1 MAHITLAGVL
11 LDPTGEFSV
20 GDRVK
25 FTHQSTTGNT
35 MRTAVSEIIVPPN
48 GAYSIDL
55 EYGLV
60 LVEYNDYRL
69 GQYRNLGIAT
79 VNATNTATS
88 IPELLNAVVPAS
100 SAELIEFQ
108 SILSDC
114 AAALKQTTDVSKAL
128 STGVVVFQTYAIL
141 TAFSPAIDQQ
151 MASFKVVNDPSSSLN
166 GYYAWVSGTTY
177 IKDANLANGI
187 VSSGNSDATSGNTVH
202 DHLKLGQPFLNGG
215 SVSPQ
220 FQKVRDGVTSAE
232 KTSFSNVILAASV
245 QGASEDEYY
254 LISYFQNGSTLGSFS
269 RYDWRII
276 ACKREN
282 FETASVSEILI
293 DFSTTGPTT
302 QPQADPSGGV
312 QTLTFKP
319 AQRPEITIDLT
330 VDMSSAP
337 AGAIVSIN
345 PSDAGYSYIIGEE
358 NYTYTK
364 GDIGTVNPPQ
374 ALVRDSVTSSRSDF
388 WDAIENVKVR
398 GANPDKYYRIAYF
411 KNGSTALGAT
421 NLDGWVFEECD
432 KATFATADE
441 KVTIQNYNDTA
452 PDIPRDGK
460 VHTVEI
466 TCANSPLIK
475 FSITI
480 NTAKLRTYGT
490 IYPMNITTNPS
501 YSWIIDPRNYFTA
514 SEGQTKDSGRLY
526 VAPTVDGGF
535 TVAWAGSDKLYRV
548 RISPHG
554 YNNIVNVAEVAYSN
568 DTNLSAASWA
578 VAVTGS
584 TDWLPPLTVSADN
597 SGDGGGQIF
606 TGGNHGSSGG
616 ASGASTGF
624 TERFSVLIDGR
635 LVNVSTLTATYCEQV
650 NAVITNKICAYNT
663 ITFPR
668 YAVRQTFNLN
678 ITPAVVRVS
687 CEVAALE
694 DCTFKIDY
702 GCQMLTS
709 AADTILI
716 LDSQYSARQSYSN
729 GLVSGVKSSYPD
741 AWLATVSKSTLQQ
754 TTYMDNT
761 YEYGDLRAVPASES
775 LIITLSDKVY
785 HKVIFQDTPISA
797 GNKYK
802 WRGGYGF
809 DGSTAPTGTDS
820 FIQVYTGEFKNITIF
835 TPDDYVDLSN

>member
-25 FTHQSTTGNT
+25 FTHQSTTGST
-35 MRTAVSEIIVPPN
+35 MRSAVSEIIVPPN

-69 GQYRNLGIAT
+69 GQYRNLGVAT

-114 AAALKQTTDVSKAL
+114 AAALKQTKDVSKAL

-187 VSSGNSDATSGNTVH
+187 VSSGNLDATSGNTVH

-220 FQKVRDGVTSAE
+220 FQKVRNGVTSAE
-232 KTSFSNVILAASV
+232 KTTFSNMLLSADV

-254 LISYFQNGSTLGSFS
+254 LIAYFQNGATIGSFS

-276 ACKREN
+276 ACKKDG
-282 FETASVSEILI
+282 FDTASTSEILV
-293 DFSTTGPTT
+293 DFHSTAPTT
-302 QPQADPSGGV
+302 QPQADPSGGI
-312 QTLTFKP
+312 QSLTFHP
-319 AQRPEITIDLT
+319 PERPELTIRLT
-330 VDMSSAP
+330 VDMAAAP
-337 AGAIVSIN
+337 AVGAVISIS
-345 PSDAGYSYIIGEE
+345 PGDAGYSYIIGEE
-358 NYTYTK
+358 NYTYNK
-364 GDIGTVNPPQ
+364 GDVGTVNPPQ

-432 KATFATADE
+432 KSTFATADE
-441 KVTIQNYNDTA
+441 KVTIQNYNDIA

-460 VHTVEI
+460 VHTIEI
-466 TCANSPLIK
+466 TCANAPSVR

-480 NTAKLRTYGT
+480 NTAKLRAYGT
-490 IYPMNITTNPS
+490 FYPMNTSNTPS
-501 YSWIIDPRNYFTA
+501 YSWIVDPRNYFTA
-514 SEGQTKDSGRLY
+514 DDNSGSLY
-526 VAPTVDGGF
+526 VAPTIDGGL

-548 RISPHG
+548 RLSPHG
-554 YNNIVNVAEVAYSN
+554 FNDIVNIAEVAYSN
-568 DTNLSAASWA
+568 DTNLASASWTA
-578 VAVTGS
+578 TVTGGS
-584 TDWLPPLTVSADN
+584 DWLPPLRVSADN
-597 SGDGGGQIF
+597 SGDGGAQIF

-663 ITFPR
+663 VTFPR

-694 DCTFKIDY
+694 DCTFKVDY
-702 GCQMLTS
+702 GCQMITL

-716 LDSQYSARQSYSN
+716 ADGQYSTRQAFSN
-729 GLVSGVKSSYPD
+729 GLVSGVKSSYPN
-741 AWLATVSKSTLQQ
+741 AWLATVSKSVLQQ
-754 TTYMDNT
+754 TTYMDNS
-761 YEYGDLRAVPASES
+761 YEYGDLRAVPATES
-775 LIITLSDKVY
+775 LIFTSSDKVY